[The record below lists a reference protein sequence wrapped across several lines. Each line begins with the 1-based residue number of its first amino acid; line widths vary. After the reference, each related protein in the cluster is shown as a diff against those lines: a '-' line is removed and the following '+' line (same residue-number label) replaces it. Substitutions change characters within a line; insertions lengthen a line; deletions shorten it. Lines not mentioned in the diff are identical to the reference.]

1 MEDLLS
7 KIYDK
12 VAFYEKDSVKLGK
25 EFDRKVGEILEPLK
39 DKKTESEIEEIKE
52 MLYEI
57 SYSAEKYG
65 FYIGVRFA
73 AGLLAEIYGSESMNL
88 IRQDLEKI

>member
-1 MEDLLS
+1 MTRESMEDLLS

-12 VAFYEKDSVKLGK
+12 VAFYEKDNAKLGK

-52 MLYEI
+52 MIYQI

-73 AGLLAEIYGSESMNL
+73 AGLLAEIYGSESMK
-88 IRQDLEKI
+88 EM

>member
-1 MEDLLS
+1 MTRESMEDLLS

-25 EFDRKVGEILEPLK
+25 EFDRKVGESLEPLK
-39 DKKTESEIEEIKE
+39 DKKTESEII
-52 MLYEI
+52 YQI

-73 AGLLAEIYGSESMNL
+73 AGLLAEIYGSESMK
-88 IRQDLEKI
+88 EM